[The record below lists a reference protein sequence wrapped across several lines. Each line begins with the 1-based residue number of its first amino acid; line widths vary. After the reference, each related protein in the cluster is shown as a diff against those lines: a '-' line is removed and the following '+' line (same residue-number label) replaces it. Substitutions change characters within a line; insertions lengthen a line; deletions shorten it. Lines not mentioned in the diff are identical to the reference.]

1 MIEENNNPNINEEVV
16 IVLNDSTYAHAFE
29 NGNRVHQDEYDRAIR
44 LIDGLAKKFIAY
56 TPKSDVLH
64 DRYHNTI
71 SVFGERGTG
80 KTSFLYSVLEH
91 YKLQNQRDGLIEI
104 LGVIDP
110 TILEEKGHIFLYIIS
125 LINECVCKHFDKEEC
140 YLHSDSYMARKDW
153 KMSLAKLA
161 KGLPSLDSLGSDY
174 KNTSWEDDDFIM
186 EKGLARVN
194 AALHLEQSFH
204 ELVEK
209 ALNILG
215 KKFFMLAFDD
225 IDVDMKKGWPILE
238 CIRKYL
244 TTPRIITLLSGNLK
258 FYSNNIRIQ
267 QWKQMDPLVK
277 YEADE
282 GKDRFMMD
290 KLNTQVNEMEEQY
303 LIKVLKP
310 ENRIHLHSI
319 RDAIQ
324 TYKTKFFVKENQ
336 EKDNIPSLEE
346 KYKELLNG
354 KGILNSNSVEI
365 FLDYM
370 LGLPVRTQINILQ
383 GKEED
388 GGTRKGLD
396 SFLAKMYAA
405 KINYDLIINNPKMCN
420 VVILDY
426 LIRKKIL
433 NNSYLLLPNDEDDSI
448 NACVTG
454 LTFIFMEKQRNNP
467 SLIFDYMLRIG
478 YIRNVLIA
486 SNNYDILIGMCQ
498 YAGAYQDVSL
508 KNLVGM
514 SMGYL
519 ASYKEYGLKEHAAVY
534 GLSKKAKEKKGDI
547 LRIDEAFRSEGV
559 KIAQRIVGL
568 IPLCSLKYAGKNESR
583 LYYSL
588 FNLLAAI
595 GQILKC
601 GMDKKEISDEL
612 DKMQL
617 LRSYS
622 ILSDNTKT
630 SALEEEM
637 NFYEKADEDNDDSKD
652 WLVSGLYEWKKNIV
666 GHVLP
671 PYTIGRVISRFY
683 ATASRIRKIKL
694 GNIMYQYVITL
705 LNACLIEEAREFYD
719 GYQAIK
725 LNVSNTRDDDKI
737 FTDNLNKI
745 VNLGY
750 REHFPFMIWL
760 AECPLIQAFFDPDI
774 WGKIKENAIKK
785 HERFNDISVF
795 KILNGVGLKEDNADG
810 NIVQNEMQPVEGEQA
825 VKEDK
830 KIMKVR
836 QMEQAME
843 DKQK

>member
-1 MIEENNNPNINEEVV
+1 MIEENNNQNTNEGVV

-29 NGNRVHQDEYDRAIR
+29 IGNRVHQNEYDRAIR
-44 LIDGLAKKFIAY
+44 LINGLVNKFIAY
-56 TPKSDVLH
+56 TPKSNVLH

-71 SVFGERGTG
+71 SVFGGRGTG

-91 YKLQNQRDGLIEI
+91 YKPQNEREGQVEI

-125 LINECVCKHFDKEEC
+125 LINERVCKHLNKEEC
-140 YLHSDSYMARKDW
+140 YPHSDSYMARKDW
-153 KMSLAKLA
+153 KMSLTKLA

-186 EKGLARVN
+186 EKGLARVD

-267 QWKQMDPLVK
+267 QWKQMEPLVK
-277 YEADE
+277 YEAD
-282 GKDRFMMD
+282 GGNNRFMMD
-290 KLNTQVNEMEEQY
+290 KLNSQVNEMEEQY
-303 LIKVLKP
+303 LIKVLKT

-324 TYKTKFFVKENQ
+324 TYKTKFFVMENQ
-336 EKDNIPSLEE
+336 EKCNILSLED

-370 LGLPVRTQINILQ
+370 LGLPLRTQINILQ
-383 GKEED
+383 GKAKD
-388 GGTRKGLD
+388 GGTRKELD
-396 SFLAKMYAA
+396 PFLARMYAA
-405 KINYDLIINNPKMCN
+405 KIDYELIINNPKMCN

-478 YIRNVLIA
+478 YIRNILNA

-508 KNLVGM
+508 KNLIGM
-514 SMGYL
+514 SMSYL

-534 GLSKKAKEKKGDI
+534 GLSKKAKEKKNDI
-547 LRIDEAFRSEGV
+547 LRIDEAFKSEGV

-595 GQILKC
+595 GQILKY
-601 GMDKKEISDEL
+601 GMDKNEISDEL

-630 SALEEEM
+630 SDLDEEM
-637 NFYEKADEDNDDSKD
+637 DFSEKVDDDNDDSKD
-652 WLVSGLYEWKKNIV
+652 WLVSELYDWKKNII

-683 ATASRIRKIKL
+683 ATASRIRRIKL

-719 GYQAIK
+719 GYQALK

-737 FTDNLNKI
+737 FIDNLNKI

-760 AECPLIQAFFDPDI
+760 AECPLIQAFYDPSI
-774 WGKIKENAIKK
+774 WDKINENVIKRC
-785 HERFNDISVF
+785 ERFNDISVF
-795 KILNGVGLKEDNADG
+795 KILNCVGLKEDNADG
-810 NIVQNEMQPVEGEQA
+810 VVQNEIQPVEGKQA
-825 VKEDK
+825 ADK
-830 KIMKVR
+830 KIMKVE
-836 QMEQAME
+836 QMEQAIG
-843 DKQK
+843 DHQK